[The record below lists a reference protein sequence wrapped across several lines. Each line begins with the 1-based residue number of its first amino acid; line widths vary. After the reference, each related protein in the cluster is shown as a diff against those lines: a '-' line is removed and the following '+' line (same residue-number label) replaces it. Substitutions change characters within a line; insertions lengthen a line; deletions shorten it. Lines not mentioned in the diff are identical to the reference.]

1 MKTGLCISYRYVG
14 EEGLSVSLYKLSDWE
29 SLSFL
34 SSDGQWLFYI
44 DLDIAQMPQ
53 MSIEDFTLA
62 VSIEDV

>member
-1 MKTGLCISYRYVG
+1 MG
-14 EEGLSVSLYKLSDWE
+14 EEGVSVSLYKLSDWE